1 MGGLREPRG
10 HNGAVG
16 AGDGRGGGGLGWGDW
31 LTRRRDRGGKEK
43 QVGRGLLLALRC
55 VACDE
60 SWSDRCECS
69 ANDSSLAAADFI
81 DLFFGR
87 GGLRD

>member
-55 VACDE
+55 VAL
-60 SWSDRCECS
+60 RATRVGQTG
-69 ANDSSLAAADFI
+69 ANAVQTTVPLLLLTS
-81 DLFFGR
+81 
-87 GGLRD
+87 